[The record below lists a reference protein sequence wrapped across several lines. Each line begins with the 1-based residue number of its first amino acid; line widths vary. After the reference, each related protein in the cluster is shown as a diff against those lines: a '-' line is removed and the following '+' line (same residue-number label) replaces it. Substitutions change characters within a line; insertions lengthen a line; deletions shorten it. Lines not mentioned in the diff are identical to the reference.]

1 MGKLFTSLLL
11 MLNVFN
17 LNAQKYDYI
26 WKNSPEI
33 NLSGNPYGK
42 SPILKIDFNAFT
54 PLITVDSTLYPT
66 MFGALSCMSDSS
78 GSFLYYCNG
87 TKIIDSNNNILLN
100 GDSINFGSYST
111 LEPNIKS
118 GYPVIDGIISLP
130 NPGNQNL
137 YDILHIK
144 IDSYPEPYMNPHQ
157 LLHTRVDMSLNAGL
171 GAVVYKNKQLIEDS
185 LTRGQLQAV
194 KHANGID
201 WWILVSEQNTNGY
214 YSFLLKADTLEGPF
228 YQQIGRN
235 IYSWPGFGQACFSP
249 DGTKYARVEDD
260 LDIYDFDRCS
270 GELCNHKYLE
280 INGWYDINNF
290 GFGGCA
296 FSPNSRFVYISQGF
310 ELYQLDLW
318 SNSLDSGLLLID
330 NRDPGIDLGH
340 HLLRLAPNGKIY
352 TSGGEFRIST
362 IHQPDNYGL
371 SCDFQYED
379 LLLQTFLTSSFPP
392 NFPHYRMPAQD
403 SCPPCGTFSGVE
415 EVDEEII
422 ALGEDFILFPNPASQ
437 TLNLVYNGSSD
448 KSHQISISN
457 SLGQFIYKKE
467 AVNTNIQIDVNQW
480 NNGIYFLTVSEDGKL
495 VGTKSFVISH

>member
-1 MGKLFTSLLL
+1 MKKLFFLLCFAQCF
-11 MLNVFN
+11 FN
-17 LNAQKYDYI
+17 LQAQKHDYI

-42 SPILKIDFNAFT
+42 SPILKMDFNAFT
-54 PLITVDSTLYPT
+54 PLVAVDSTLYPT

-87 TKIIDSNNNILLN
+87 NEIIDLNNNILQN
-100 GDSINFGSYST
+100 GDSINFGAYTT

-118 GYPVIDGIISLP
+118 GYPVIDGIISVP
-130 NPGNQNL
+130 NPGSQNL
-137 YDILHIK
+137 YDIFHIK

-171 GAVVYKNKQLIEDS
+171 GAVVFKNKLLIEDS

-194 KHANGID
+194 KHANGRD

-214 YSFLLKADTLEGPF
+214 YSLLLKSDTLEGPF

-249 DGTKYARVEDD
+249 NGTKYARVEDD
-260 LDIYDFDRCS
+260 LDLYDFDRCT
-270 GELCNHKYLE
+270 GEFCNHRYVQIDGFFE
-280 INGWYDINNF
+280 QPNDI

-296 FSPNSRFVYISQGF
+296 FSPNSRFVYISQGY
-310 ELYQLDLW
+310 ELYQLDTW
-318 SNSLDSGLLLID
+318 SNPLDSGLLLID
-330 NRDPGIDLGH
+330 IRNPGTDLGH

-379 LLLQTFLTSSFPP
+379 FLLQTFLTSSFPP
-392 NFPHYRMPAQD
+392 NFPHYRTPAQD
-403 SCPPCGTFSGVE
+403 SCPPCGTFAAVPQLELSELTSIKVY
-415 EVDEEII
+415 
-422 ALGEDFILFPNPASQ
+422 PNPA
-437 TLNLVYNGSSD
+437 YNGSFN
-448 KSHQISISN
+448 ISIQEN
-457 SLGQFIYKKE
+457 AVDDVQIYDLLGRLLLQEVWHANETEKVVQLPLGATGVYFVSVWKEGKFIGRE
-467 AVNTNIQIDVNQW
+467 
-480 NNGIYFLTVSEDGKL
+480 KL
-495 VGTKSFVISH
+495 IVLE